1 METRIARLALLAALL
16 TAAAGC
22 YSPSGKRVELESRHD
37 AASINQVQIRGI
49 SGRIEV
55 VGSETSSI
63 GITASSRAERGDGE
77 ELAKRIEIR
86 QDGDTLVIRERRT
99 KGSRRILAMMDGG
112 KPSISFEVTIPERM
126 RLNASTVNGRVV
138 VEHVL
143 GETALKSVNGRLE
156 VSTPGAEVSASTVNG
171 SIRAEFQ
178 NQFRGGTFK
187 TINGSIAVEVPHDA
201 SLDLDIHQVN
211 GSFHTDLPVVIQ
223 TSGRRSTR
231 GSLHGGRYPLE
242 IETVNG
248 SVRLR
253 QADPPPSPFAGELPP
268 VSTDLL
274 EKPSEEPGA
283 EATPGT
289 DTEKPAGN

>member
-1 METRIARLALLAALL
+1 MQTRIARFALLAAMII
-16 TAAAGC
+16 AAAGC
-22 YSPSGKRVELESRHD
+22 YSPSGKRVELEHTYD

-55 VGSETSSI
+55 VGNEASSI
-63 GITASSRAERGDGE
+63 VVTASSRAERGDAE
-77 ELAKRIEIR
+77 ELAKRIEVR
-86 QDGDTLVIRERRT
+86 QDGDSLVIRERKTR
-99 KGSRRILAMMDGG
+99 GSRRILAMMDGG
-112 KPSISFEVTIPERM
+112 KPSISFEVTMPPRM
-126 RLNASTVNGRVV
+126 RLTASTVNGRVV
-138 VEHVL
+138 VERVL
-143 GETALKSVNGRLE
+143 GKTALKSVNGRVE
-156 VSTPGAEVSASTVNG
+156 VSTPGAEVRASTVNG

-178 NQFRGGTFK
+178 DQFRGGTFK

-253 QADPPPSPFAGELPP
+253 QADPPASPFAGELPP
-268 VSTDLL
+268 VSSDLL
-274 EKPSEEPGA
+274 QEEGGEPADEADPDIDAEEP
-283 EATPGT
+283 
-289 DTEKPAGN
+289 AGD

>member
-1 METRIARLALLAALL
+1 MQTRIARLALLAAMMI
-16 TAAAGC
+16 AAAGC
-22 YSPSGKRVELESRHD
+22 YSPSGKRVELAHTYD

-55 VGSETSSI
+55 VGNEASSI
-63 GITASSRAERGDGE
+63 EVTVSSRAERGDSE

-86 QDGDTLVIRERRT
+86 QEGDSLVIRERKN
-99 KGSRRILAMMDGG
+99 KGSRRILAMVDGG
-112 KPSISFEVTIPERM
+112 RPSISFEVTMPARM
-126 RLNASTVNGRVV
+126 RLTASTVNGRVA
-138 VEHVL
+138 VERVL
-143 GETALKSVNGRLE
+143 GETALKSVNGRLQ

-178 NQFRGGTFK
+178 NQFRGGAFK

-268 VSTDLL
+268 VSSDLL
-274 EKPSEEPGA
+274 EQEGGDPGA
-283 EATPGT
+283 EAAPDT
-289 DTEKPAGN
+289 DAENPAGG

>member
-1 METRIARLALLAALL
+1 MQTRTARLALLAAMMI
-16 TAAAGC
+16 AAAGC
-22 YSPSGKRVELESRHD
+22 YSPSGKRVELENNYD
-37 AASINQVQIRGI
+37 AASINQVQIRGFN
-49 SGRIEV
+49 GRIEI
-55 VGSETSSI
+55 VGTETSSI
-63 GITASSRAERGDGE
+63 GVTVSSRAERGHAE
-77 ELAKRIEIR
+77 ELANRIEIR
-86 QDGDTLVIRERRT
+86 QDGDSLVIREKRT

-112 KPSISFEVTIPERM
+112 KPSINFEVTMPARM
-126 RLNASTVNGRVV
+126 RLDASTVNGRVV

-143 GETALKSVNGRLE
+143 GETALKSVNGRIQ
-156 VSTPGAEVSASTVNG
+156 VSTPGAEVTASTVNG

-253 QADPPPSPFAGELPP
+253 QADPPPSPFTGELPP
-268 VSTDLL
+268 VSSDLL
-274 EKPSEEPGA
+274 EKPSEEPA
-283 EATPGT
+283 PETDPAT
-289 DTEKPAGN
+289 DNEKPAGN